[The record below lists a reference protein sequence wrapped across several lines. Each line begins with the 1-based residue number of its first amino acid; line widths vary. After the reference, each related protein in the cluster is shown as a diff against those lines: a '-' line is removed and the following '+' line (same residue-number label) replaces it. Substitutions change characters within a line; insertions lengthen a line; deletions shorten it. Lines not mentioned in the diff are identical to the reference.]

1 MVVTATL
8 AIASVCLVLAGY
20 GGKESRTSLTAQNA
34 KVAPIFHKTTR
45 LDDAA
50 PAADDAAELGL
61 MQKQNSQRNI
71 SHNGYQRRARLD
83 CKQNTTTY
91 EVRL

>member
-1 MVVTATL
+1 MLSRNLHTLEIRFGKLASMVL
-8 AIASVCLVLAGY
+8 RFGRRIKFIGFS
-20 GGKESRTSLTAQNA
+20 ESIGD
-34 KVAPIFHKTTR
+34 V
-45 LDDAA
+45 
-50 PAADDAAELGL
+50 AADDAAELGL

-91 EVRL
+91 DVRL